1 MKKRMPEEPQLG
13 DALSPATETVS
24 PDVAVLPLA
33 EDVALSQ
40 LKRRDLAADEIRH
53 IVQDASLMKS
63 RKIRLVLAGHPQ
75 TPRRLALRIIREL
88 YSLELMRFALAVG
101 PAADLKRIA
110 DELLVGRLATISLGE
125 KISLARRSSEM
136 VAGALLLD
144 KEKRV
149 WSAALENPRMAER
162 AVVKALQKSS
172 ASVGFVG
179 AVSRHPKWCV
189 RPEVSTALLR
199 NAHTPLARAI
209 EFASRV
215 PPKLL
220 RDILHTSHLPDEIK
234 GYLRAGLRRA
244 RHDDENR

>member
-1 MKKRMPEEPQLG
+1 MPEEPQPR
-13 DALSPATETVS
+13 DALFPASETAS
-24 PDVAVLPLA
+24 RDAAALPLT
-33 EDVALSQ
+33 EDVALSR
-40 LKRRDLAADEIRH
+40 LKRRDLTADEIH
-53 IVQDASLMKS
+53 QIVQDADSMKS

-88 YSLELMRFALAVG
+88 YTLELMRFALAVG

-149 WSAALENPRMAER
+149 WSTALENPRMTER

-189 RPEVSTALLR
+189 RPEVAITLLR

-215 PPKLL
+215 PAKRL
-220 RDILHTSHLPDEIK
+220 RDILHASHLPYSIK
-234 GYLRAGLRRA
+234 RYLRQQLNSR
-244 RHDDENR
+244 EK

>member
-1 MKKRMPEEPQLG
+1 MPEEPQTG
-13 DALSPATETVS
+13 DAPSPASDTAS
-24 PDVAVLPLA
+24 RDIAAPLT
-33 EDVALSQ
+33 EDVVLSQ
-40 LKRRDLAADEIRH
+40 LKRRDLTADEIRQ
-53 IVQDASLMKS
+53 IVQDADSMKS
-63 RKIRLVLAGHPQ
+63 RKIRFVLAGHPQ

-88 YSLELMRFALAVG
+88 YTLELMRFALTVG

-149 WSAALENPRMAER
+149 WSTALENPRMTER

-209 EFASRV
+209 EFAGH
-215 PPKLL
+215 LTATQI
-220 RDILHTSHLPDEIK
+220 RDILHASHLPEQIK
-234 GYLRAGLRRA
+234 SYLRKQLKSRKK
-244 RHDDENR
+244 D

>member
-1 MKKRMPEEPQLG
+1 
-13 DALSPATETVS
+13 
-24 PDVAVLPLA
+24 
-33 EDVALSQ
+33 
-40 LKRRDLAADEIRH
+40 
-53 IVQDASLMKS
+53 
-63 RKIRLVLAGHPQ
+63 
-75 TPRRLALRIIREL
+75 
-88 YSLELMRFALAVG
+88 MRFALAVG

-136 VAGALLLD
+136 IAGALLLD

-149 WSAALENPRMAER
+149 WSAALENPRMTER

-179 AVSRHPKWCV
+179 TVSRHPKWCV